1 MSAAPEQAAAVVALV
16 AARDEEGSIGETV
29 RALARLPNVTRVVV
43 ADDGSKDATASI
55 ASAAGA
61 DVLRGGR
68 SRGKGSVLEGAL
80 RRLPPARVWL
90 LADGDLG
97 VTAAELAPVIATV
110 LAGEADLAIAL
121 PPPQGGGFGLVK
133 RAAGAAIRWLCGFR
147 ATAPLSGQRALT
159 GAAMRAV
166 RPLAPGFGV
175 ETAMTVD
182 AVRAGMTVVEVP
194 APLRHRPTGRDVA
207 GFAHRARQGID
218 IAAAVVW
225 RIRVRSRLP
234 ERGPTPGRERFDR

>member
-1 MSAAPEQAAAVVALV
+1 
-16 AARDEEGSIGETV
+16 
-29 RALARLPNVTRVVV
+29 PNVTLVVV

-61 DVLRGGR
+61 HVLRAAR
-68 SRGKGSVLEGAL
+68 PRGKGSVLESAL
-80 RRLPPARVWL
+80 RRLPPARVWI

-97 VTAAELAPVIATV
+97 VTAGELAPVIATV

-133 RAAGAAIRWLCGFR
+133 TSAGAAIRWLSGFR
-147 ATAPLSGQRALT
+147 ATAPLSGQRVLT

-194 APLRHRPTGRDVA
+194 APLRHRATGRDVA

-218 IAAAVVW
+218 IAAALGR
-225 RIRVRSRLP
+225 RIGGRSRVT
-234 ERGPTPGRERFDR
+234 ERRSNVGRERFDR